1 MDPAPRPL
9 AASPAAAVPAAVADR
24 PGTSPQSALLSPPQS
39 QQAPE
44 QQLTWAL
51 AHFQAEVLAIA
62 SPDLGAV
69 AAAARP
75 ALRGGLSWSAR
86 LGEQHGRSRLQVT
99 LRHAA
104 GAELSS
110 ETWAPET
117 SDLAGTAG
125 LLLAMLLGIP
135 VSCQAQA
142 VKPCDL
148 TTPSGAGEPAAGPGQ
163 ADGPGQEVGPD
174 PQPGAPKASE
184 QVPGATEH
192 PSGASPVAEGDP
204 ALLPLSEDEIGDCH
218 RRILALPPNTRREFT
233 NAFREHFAVPRS
245 ARSIGDRINQRQHG
259 LFLEHFLAEAQSL
272 NPSQEQGQGPSQSQ
286 SQGQTQTENQAQPE
300 VLDAAPL
307 PLVP

>member
-51 AHFQAEVLAIA
+51 AHFQAEVTAIA

-99 LRHAA
+99 LRHTA

-110 ETWAPET
+110 ETWAPEA
-117 SDLAGTAG
+117 SDLADTAG

-135 VSCQAQA
+135 VSSQAQA
-142 VKPCDL
+142 VKPCDSEI
-148 TTPSGAGEPAAGPGQ
+148 TVPASEPAAAQ
-163 ADGPGQEVGPD
+163 APLAPPLQAAGPD
-174 PQPGAPKASE
+174 PQHRPGGAEPAPGNGTT
-184 QVPGATEH
+184 VPA
-192 PSGASPVAEGDP
+192 VDP
-204 ALLPLSEDEIGDCH
+204 GLEPLSPDEIGDCH

-233 NAFREHFAVPRS
+233 NAFREHFAVPRN

-286 SQGQTQTENQAQPE
+286 SQGQTQTENPAQPQ
-300 VLDAAPL
+300 VPAAEPL

>member
-1 MDPAPRPL
+1 
-9 AASPAAAVPAAVADR
+9 V
-24 PGTSPQSALLSPPQS
+24 LSPPQS

-51 AHFQAEVLAIA
+51 AHFQAEVTAIA

-110 ETWAPET
+110 ETWAPEA
-117 SDLAGTAG
+117 SDLADTAG

-148 TTPSGAGEPAAGPGQ
+148 TALSATGEPAACPGQ
-163 ADGPGQEVGPD
+163 MDGPGQEVGPD

-204 ALLPLSEDEIGDCH
+204 ALLPLSEDEIGDYH

-233 NAFREHFAVPRS
+233 NAFREHFAVPRN

-259 LFLEHFLAEAQSL
+259 LFLEHFLVEAQSL
-272 NPSQEQGQGPSQSQ
+272 NPSQEQGQSQ
-286 SQGQTQTENQAQPE
+286 SQGQTQPKNQSQPE

>member
-9 AASPAAAVPAAVADR
+9 AASPATAASSAAAPALLA
-24 PGTSPQSALLSPPQS
+24 PPLQSPQT
-39 QQAPE
+39 PE
-44 QQLTWAL
+44 YQLTWAL
-51 AHFQAEVLAIA
+51 AHFQAEVTAIA

-69 AAAARP
+69 AAAAKP
-75 ALRGGLSWSAR
+75 ALSQGISWSAH
-86 LGEQHGRSRLQVT
+86 LGDQHGRSRLQVT

-110 ETWAPET
+110 ETWAPEA
-117 SDLAGTAG
+117 SDLADTAG

-135 VSCQAQA
+135 VSSQAQA

-148 TTPSGAGEPAAGPGQ
+148 TAPSGAGEPAAGLGQ

-184 QVPGATEH
+184 QVPGPAEQ

-218 RRILALPPNTRREFT
+218 RRILALPPNSRREFT
-233 NAFREHFAVPRS
+233 NAFREHFAVPRN

-259 LFLEHFLAEAQSL
+259 LFLEHFLAEAQGQVQS
-272 NPSQEQGQGPSQSQ
+272 PDQGQSQ
-286 SQGQTQTENQAQPE
+286 SQGQTQSENPAQPQ
-300 VLDAAPL
+300 VPAADAL